1 MGYYYMP
8 YFDFSM
14 LILIPAII
22 FSLYAQTKIQ
32 ATFNKYMR
40 MYTRN
45 GLTGAEAARKVLDR
59 NGLYDIPVEITP
71 GRLSDHYDPASRT
84 LRLSKDVYYGN
95 TVSSVGVA
103 AHEAGHAIQHRTGY
117 APLFIRN
124 SLVPVANIGSSLSW
138 VLLVIGLVLSYPTL
152 VSIGIYM
159 FCAVVVFQVITLP
172 VEYNASRRAIEQL
185 EGGGMLY
192 GEDLKG
198 ARRVLNAAALTYVAS
213 VVTAIAQL
221 LRLLILSRN
230 RRD

>member
-1 MGYYYMP
+1 MGYYYTP

-14 LILIPAII
+14 VILIPAII
-22 FSLYAQTKIQ
+22 FSLYAQAKIQ

-45 GLTGAEAARKVLDR
+45 GLTGAEAARRVLDR
-59 NGLYDIPVEITP
+59 NGLNDIPIEITT

-84 LRLSKDVYYGN
+84 LRLSRDVYYGN

-103 AHEAGHAIQHRTGY
+103 AHEAGHAIQHGTGY
-117 APLFIRN
+117 APLSIRN
-124 SLVPVANIGSSLSW
+124 GLVPVANIGSNLSW
-138 VLLVIGLVLSYPTL
+138 ILLVLGLVFSFPVL
-152 VSIGIYM
+152 VNFGIYM
-159 FCAVVVFQVITLP
+159 FCAVVAFQVITLP
-172 VEYNASRRAIEQL
+172 VEFNASRRAIEQL

-198 ARRVLNAAALTYVAS
+198 ARRVLNAAALTYVAAAI
-213 VVTAIAQL
+213 TAIAQL
-221 LRLLILSRN
+221 LRLLIISRN

>member
-40 MYTRN
+40 IYTRN
-45 GLTGAEAARKVLDR
+45 GLTGAEAARRVLDR
-59 NGLYDIPVEITP
+59 NGLYDIPVEITA
-71 GRLSDHYDPASRT
+71 GRLSDHYDPVSHT

-95 TVSSVGVA
+95 TVSAVGVA

-117 APLFIRN
+117 APLSIRN
-124 SLVPVANIGSSLSW
+124 ALVPVANIGSSLSW
-138 VLLVIGLVLSYPTL
+138 ALLVLGLILSYPTL

-159 FCAVVVFQVITLP
+159 FCAVVAFQIITLP

-192 GEDLKG
+192 GEDLRG

-213 VVTAIAQL
+213 AITAIAQL